1 MNEVVEQLRLVAQAA
16 PPELPVVSN
25 PLANLAAEGDAD
37 LQEIVEILQSVCHS
51 AHAAIS
57 IREDDS
63 CHLAITAGLE
73 PLRVGASEGFC
84 LYTMDCHYTFAVG
97 DASFDERFR
106 DSPYVTGESMRIRSF
121 ASAPIYD
128 GNQEMVGR
136 LCVFDPGENQFDES
150 RLRALGTLAR
160 NVSGIVALHQQRLGQ
175 DEGRAN
181 ALPVSPEALRVAAAI
196 SHDMRMPLA
205 SLRLTLEMLD
215 DLRASEQSV
224 SEHHLIVA
232 AQRSTH
238 RLTSMVEGILEL
250 NQLDAGLQFGT
261 VDLQRLA
268 REVIAELGPVLS
280 QARASVQLQQ
290 LPSVFADEHLLFR
303 VLLNLINNAVK
314 FARPQVPP
322 HLEIGAIRRANAW
335 EISVSDNGL
344 GVPSGKRVEVFET
357 FARLH
362 PGKPG
367 NGIGLP
373 TVAQIVS
380 AHGGNVGIRDTP
392 SGAGAQFWF
401 TLPDRVQP

>member
-1 MNEVVEQLRLVAQAA
+1 MNEVAKQLRLVAQAA
-16 PPELPVVSN
+16 PPEQSVVSN
-25 PLANLAAEGDAD
+25 PLANLAAEGHAD
-37 LQEIVEILQSVCHS
+37 LREIVEILQSVCQS
-51 AHAAIS
+51 AYAAIL

-73 PLRVGASEGFC
+73 PFRATASEGFC

-97 DASFDERFR
+97 DASVDERFR
-106 DSPYVTGESMRIRSF
+106 DSPYVAGDSLRIRSF

-128 GNQEMVGR
+128 GRQEMVGR

-160 NVSGIVALHQQRLGQ
+160 NVSGIVALQQQRLAQGEGQ
-175 DEGRAN
+175 SN
-181 ALPVSPEALRVAAAI
+181 ALPVTPQQLRVAAAI

-215 DLRASEQSV
+215 DLRAADQSASER
-224 SEHHLIVA
+224 HLIVA
-232 AQRSTH
+232 AQRSTR
-238 RLTSMVEGILEL
+238 RLSSMVEGILEL
-250 NQLDAGLQFGT
+250 NQLEAGLQLDT
-261 VDLQRLA
+261 VDLQRLT
-268 REVIAELGPVLS
+268 REVIAELGTVLS
-280 QARASVQLQQ
+280 QAGASVQMQQ
-290 LPSVFADEHLLFR
+290 LPRVVADEQSLFR

-314 FARPQVPP
+314 FARPGVPP
-322 HLEIGAIRRANAW
+322 HLEISAVRRANAW
-335 EISVSDNGL
+335 EITVSDNGL
-344 GVPSGKRVEVFET
+344 GVPPAKRTEVFET

-373 TVAQIVS
+373 TVTQIVS
-380 AHGGNVGIRDTP
+380 AHGGNVGIRDVP
-392 SGAGAQFWF
+392 SGSGAQFWF